1 MPLAAMQE
9 FTAPGDS
16 TEFKPLS
23 PKRKIY
29 EESEDEPNA
38 LSE

>member
-1 MPLAAMQE
+1 MPLDAMQE
-9 FTAPGDS
+9 FTAPCDS

-23 PKRKIY
+23 KRKIY